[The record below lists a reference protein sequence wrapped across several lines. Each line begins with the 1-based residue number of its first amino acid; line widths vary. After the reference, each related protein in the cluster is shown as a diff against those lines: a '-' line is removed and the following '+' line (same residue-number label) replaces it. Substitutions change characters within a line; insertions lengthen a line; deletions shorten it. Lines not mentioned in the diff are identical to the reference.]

1 MKKYCKVG
9 PLLALLVIQQAS
21 ASNVGNFDGSLRSWN
36 SGDMGITYA
45 TAIAAGHTIE
55 ADESISAVNLAN
67 DTHFVLG
74 EPTVTPGGTQLAD
87 LSAWVQAGGILL
99 LYAESNG
106 GLPALNNIALGI
118 GSSLAWGGS
127 ISSGATFVGGNFATE
142 GPPYNLVGQSLSTT
156 KGTPVMSGGT
166 PLAGDYIRFEQL
178 GAGYV
183 FGFAD
188 RSDHNFF
195 APTAGNANGQLILN
209 ILNSPG
215 HQGHQVPDSNCFPI
229 VWAAVGTGLLIWKHN
244 RRTTSV

>member
-1 MKKYCKVG
+1 MLLGVLTGVFVLLLLKKITPMKNYCKVG

-21 ASNVGNFDGSLRSWN
+21 ASNVGNFDGSSRSWN
-36 SGDMGITYA
+36 NGDMSITYA

-74 EPTVTPGGTQLAD
+74 EPTVTPSGPQLAD

-99 LYAESNG
+99 MYADSG
-106 GLPALNNIALGI
+106 GSGLPALNNIASGI

-156 KGTPVMSGGT
+156 PGTPVVSGGT
-166 PLAGDYIRFEQL
+166 ALAGDYIRFEQ
-178 GAGYV
+178 
-183 FGFAD
+183 
-188 RSDHNFF
+188 
-195 APTAGNANGQLILN
+195 I
-209 ILNSPG
+209 
-215 HQGHQVPDSNCFPI
+215 DS
-229 VWAAVGTGLLIWKHN
+229 
-244 RRTTSV
+244 